1 LSFIPVRRVL
11 SAFLKARARFPI
23 WPLAAALRLAFA
35 YQESAFAHQEEDAVA
50 APECIFCRIV
60 AGIAPCEEVYRDSA
74 TLAFMDI
81 HPVNEGHCLVIPRAH
96 FATVFEMSPEYF
108 AAVGATV
115 AKLARAVNEA
125 LRASALNIVQANG
138 ELAGQTV
145 SHVHVH
151 VLPRRAGDNL
161 LMSWDRNRTGD
172 PVDADPVR
180 LGAIAERIRARLAR
194 SLTGPCLADPCLA
207 GPCLAGR
214 CLAGRC
220 LAGRCLA

>member
-1 LSFIPVRRVL
+1 MRRREFITLLGGAAATWPLV
-11 SAFLKARARFPI
+11 ARAQQQAM
-23 WPLAAALRLAFA
+23 PLSPAAD
-35 YQESAFAHQEEDAVA
+35 YQLPPNYRQEDAMA
-50 APECIFCRIV
+50 ASECIFCRIV
-60 AGIAPCEEVYRDSA
+60 AGIAPCEELYRDPA

-81 HPVNEGHCLVIPRAH
+81 HPVNEGHCLVIPQAH
-96 FATVFEMSPEYF
+96 FATVFEMSSEEF

-125 LRASALNIVQANG
+125 LQPSALNIVQANG

-151 VLPRRAGDNL
+151 ILPRRAGDNL

-180 LGAIAERIRARLAR
+180 LAAIAERIRARLAR
-194 SLTGPCLADPCLA
+194 
-207 GPCLAGR
+207 
-214 CLAGRC
+214 
-220 LAGRCLA
+220 